1 MRIAY
6 TYGGSKKVTEHIVDS
21 EEQVYYD
28 KYAKT
33 SAEQVIVNKIQD
45 TRLDTVLRDLET
57 RIAGDASIP
66 SQVGNTGKFLSTD
79 GSDLIWEVVDALPGQ
94 SGNANKFL
102 STNGSTAFWATP
114 VRLTSTVYPKVS
126 TNKIG
131 SYGVSE
137 EAARADH
144 EHPIPVYFIESYMVA
159 VGGETELTLTDEQ
172 YPSNNKPTGFHLYR
186 NGLLL
191 TPGIDYTLDTST
203 KKVTFSKAC
212 NPKENII
219 IILGYLI
226 GDTNINGSNSLSN
239 LIEILTTDEVPLMNA
254 DTPSIGVSNKAARAD
269 HEHEHDTTK
278 ADKNSPNFSGTPKI
292 NNVPIATTNYV
303 DNKVSSKL
311 EGIIPEQS
319 SSTAGKV
326 LASDGESVFWK
337 EDRDRQE
344 LPNIELEDI
353 GKILAVDVDQ
363 MPVWTSLDSELP
375 NPAYANIGSVLTLDN
390 NKNPVWNSIPRQLP
404 TIDNST
410 ANKVLTNDGTVL
422 KWEDNEHIVLSNGLP
437 LMNNREPYAG
447 VLNEAA
453 RIDHIH
459 ERDNTKADK
468 DSPTFTGNPQAPT
481 PLLSN
486 NSNSIATTSYV
497 NQLIS
502 REIDRVNNPNN
513 NYIEEQSETL
523 YTLKN
528 VNFTLQDLGNLD
540 EAIDELTIDFSK
552 GNNALAMINN
562 DLSIN
567 FTINS
572 DTNSDYRKVSLTVYN
587 ANQYAIT
594 WPENVHWDGIYAP
607 VIETVMTIIEFITFN
622 NGDEWYGKVFGSFN

>member
-1 MRIAY
+1 
-6 TYGGSKKVTEHIVDS
+6 
-21 EEQVYYD
+21 
-28 KYAKT
+28 
-33 SAEQVIVNKIQD
+33 
-45 TRLDTVLRDLET
+45 
-57 RIAGDASIP
+57 
-66 SQVGNTGKFLSTD
+66 
-79 GSDLIWEVVDALPGQ
+79 
-94 SGNANKFL
+94 
-102 STNGSTAFWATP
+102 
-114 VRLTSTVYPKVS
+114 
-126 TNKIG
+126 
-131 SYGVSE
+131 
-137 EAARADH
+137 
-144 EHPIPVYFIESYMVA
+144 
-159 VGGETELTLTDEQ
+159 
-172 YPSNNKPTGFHLYR
+172 
-186 NGLLL
+186 
-191 TPGIDYTLDTST
+191 
-203 KKVTFSKAC
+203 
-212 NPKENII
+212 
-219 IILGYLI
+219 
-226 GDTNINGSNSLSN
+226 
-239 LIEILTTDEVPLMNA
+239 
-254 DTPSIGVSNKAARAD
+254 
-269 HEHEHDTTK
+269 
-278 ADKNSPNFSGTPKI
+278 
-292 NNVPIATTNYV
+292 
-303 DNKVSSKL
+303 
-311 EGIIPEQS
+311 
-319 SSTAGKV
+319 
-326 LASDGESVFWK
+326 
-337 EDRDRQE
+337 
-344 LPNIELEDI
+344 
-353 GKILAVDVDQ
+353 

-390 NKNPVWNSIPRQLP
+390 NKTPVWNSIPRQLP